1 MNAQYE
7 EEIQRLRYNLMDK
20 VGTDEA
26 VRSLH
31 QEVEIKE
38 QQMKVKDDEIEDLIH
53 AKEAIENEK
62 NQLKKEMEQMKIKNL
77 LQKNIS
83 TKMKGKGSDMNQSID
98 SRRAEVEKEVS
109 DLQEQNEKLKGQV
122 LALQQL
128 QRKTVYGA
136 SFVESKQE
144 MKELSKEALS
154 QSKIS
159 NAEEQPA
166 AALKKEKSSES
177 IIASFLQ
184 RNESLV
190 K

>member
-1 MNAQYE
+1 
-7 EEIQRLRYNLMDK
+7 MDK

-26 VRSLH
+26 VQSLH

-38 QQMKVKDDEIEDLIH
+38 QQMKVKDDEIEELIQE
-53 AKEAIENEK
+53 KSTIENEK

-77 LQKNIS
+77 LQKNI
-83 TKMKGKGSDMNQSID
+83 TTNMKGKGSDMNQTDKSID
-98 SRRAEVEKEVS
+98 SRRAEVEKEVT
-109 DLQEQNEKLKGQV
+109 DLQEQNQKLKSQV

-144 MKELSKEALS
+144 MKDLSKEALS

-159 NAEEQPA
+159 NAEVQP
-166 AALKKEKSSES
+166 E
-177 IIASFLQ
+177 
-184 RNESLV
+184 
-190 K
+190 